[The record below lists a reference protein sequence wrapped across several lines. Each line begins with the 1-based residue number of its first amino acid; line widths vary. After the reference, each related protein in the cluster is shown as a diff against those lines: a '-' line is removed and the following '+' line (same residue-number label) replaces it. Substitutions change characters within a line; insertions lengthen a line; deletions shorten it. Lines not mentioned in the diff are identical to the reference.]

1 MPNVFTDP
9 QIQAIK
15 NYLGYGNV
23 TASARPFYDVA
34 RGFEDI
40 LQQYVDPVG
49 VALIVNTI
57 LPNLD
62 AIEVDVQ
69 GTIPRLR
76 ADKVGSI
83 VLNRQEMKQLLEVR
97 EFWICRLESTLA
109 TKRRAAL
116 TNVSVS
122 EVF

>member
-23 TASARPFYDVA
+23 TESARPFYDVA
-34 RGFEDI
+34 RVFEDI

-76 ADKVGSI
+76 ADKVGST

-116 TNVSVS
+116 NNVSVS